1 MDRLLTEAHRNGCKL
16 NENVEFISSVD
27 EFSTYGNFVAT
38 AKTDI
43 EADELLISCPFEYAI
58 TYETAIISLQS
69 INAEFKS
76 LSPEIVMYTFLAL
89 ERLKASDSKW
99 AAYIEYLP
107 KSFDT
112 PTYFNDEDKQFLKA
126 TNIEFALQDR
136 LHNWRHA
143 YEDVLKLGSFSEN
156 QFTLD
161 LFIWAATVF
170 TSRCFSSTLINSS
183 ISKEDATPIL
193 LPLIDSLNHKA
204 MQPILW
210 KTDVRDTMSI
220 QLVSQNTTSRGQQI
234 FNNYGPKGNEELL
247 LGYGFC
253 LKNNAFDTV
262 ALRVSVHPDLPYRQE
277 KTLVLQQ
284 DNAFELNNLI
294 FFLQKDAD
302 FSAFE
307 KVLQCLTVVS
317 ASSLELKRIMAHQAL
332 FGLSSYSSS
341 LRGKIKS
348 FEILLMYINSR
359 LQLLIENN
367 PEKTPVN
374 IRQQYASVYREG
386 QIKILE
392 QSLNQ
397 VKNFMEVE
405 LKKVY
410 HPLPHLLQYLVLN
423 SISIFLLQHPNFA
436 PLSKVITELYG
447 TTDAESIASSEEQD
461 NVVLLMCLYCLSAQ
475 EALPFSIEMLQE
487 GYPASSTEEGD
498 EVFEIFDE
506 MIFQKYPDVFG
517 NKKIFNKENMS
528 WALQLINEES
538 IDFSGFTF
546 VVVHA

>member
-1 MDRLLTEAHRNGCKL
+1 MDKLFTEAHRNGCKL
-16 NENVEFISSVD
+16 NENVDFVSAHD
-27 EFSTYGNFVAT
+27 ELSAYGEFVAT
-38 AKTDI
+38 AKADI
-43 EADELLISCPFEYAI
+43 EPNEVLISCPFEYAI
-58 TYETAIISLQS
+58 TYETALASLQS
-69 INAEFKS
+69 INPDFKS
-76 LSPEIVMYTFLAL
+76 LSQEIVLYTFLVL
-89 ERLKASDSKW
+89 ESLKTSNSKW

-107 KSFDT
+107 KSFNT
-112 PTYFNDEDKQFLKA
+112 PTYFNDEDKQYLKA

-143 YEDVLKLGSFSEN
+143 YEDVLKLGSFSTN
-156 QFTLD
+156 QFTFD

-170 TSRCFSSTLINSS
+170 TSRCFSSSLINSR
-183 ISKEDATPIL
+183 ISKEDASPIL

-210 KTDVRDTMSI
+210 KTDVRDTMSV

-253 LKNNAFDTV
+253 LEDNAFDNV
-262 ALRVSVHPDLPYRQE
+262 ALRVSVHPDLPYRQQ
-277 KTLVLQQ
+277 KTSVLQQ
-284 DNAFELNNLI
+284 DNTFELNNLI
-294 FFLQKDAD
+294 FFFQKNAN
-302 FSAFE
+302 FSAYE

-317 ASSLELKRIMAHQAL
+317 ASSLELKRILAHQAM
-332 FGLSSYSSS
+332 FGLSSYNSS

-359 LQLLIENN
+359 LQLLIHNN
-367 PEKTPVN
+367 PDKSPTN
-374 IRQQYASVYREG
+374 IRQQYASVYRKG
-386 QIKILE
+386 QIEILE
-392 QSLNQ
+392 QSLEQ

-410 HPLPHLLQYLVLN
+410 HPHPNLLQYLVLN
-423 SISIFLLQHPNFA
+423 SVSVFLLQHPNFA
-436 PLSKVITELYG
+436 LLSKVITELYG
-447 TTDAESIASSEEQD
+447 TTDAESIAASEEQD
-461 NVVLLMCLYCLSAQ
+461 NVVLLICLYCLSAH
-475 EALPFSIEMLQE
+475 EALPFSIKMLQE

-506 MIFQKYPDVFG
+506 MIFQRYPDVFG

-546 VVVHA
+546 VIVHA